1 MKNRAY
7 AQPLFKQSVNQM
19 EELDTI
25 REEICGVFAYSQ
37 AGAVALAAG
46 KLTQGAIPSANAN
59 NEALS
64 STQSAAIGAYEVT
77 VTFGGAVTVDFY
89 KDGYFW
95 VNDAAGEGHRYRIK
109 GHAAGTTDVTLYLKD
124 PIRVALVASTSEWS
138 AIENRQKLVLVC
150 PTTLTGAPAGVPPIA
165 VDINYYFWNQVK
177 GPAAV
182 LFHTG
187 SSGAAAIGNQVVPAN
202 SNTPVPGAVE
212 EADGGDI
219 IPCVGTVLS
228 VNVNTEY
235 GLIALAIPGY

>member
-7 AQPLFKQSVNQM
+7 AQPLFKQSVTQM

-25 REEICGVFAYSQ
+25 REEYGGVYAYAQ

-46 KLTQGAIPSANAN
+46 VLTQGAIPSATAN
-59 NEALS
+59 NEPLS
-64 STQSAAIGAYEVT
+64 ATQSAAIGDYSVT
-77 VTFGGAVTVDFY
+77 VTFGSSVTADFY

-95 VNDAAGEGHRYRIK
+95 VSDATGEGHRYRIK
-109 GHAAGTTDVTLYLKD
+109 GHAAGTADVTVYLKD

-138 AIENRQKLVLVC
+138 AIQNRQKLVLIC
-150 PTTLTGAPAGVPPIA
+150 PTTLTGAPAGVCPIV

-202 SNTPVPGAVE
+202 SNTPIAGAVE

-219 IPCVGTVLS
+219 IPCVGTVMS
-228 VNVNTEY
+228 VLVGTEY
-235 GLIALAIPGY
+235 GLVNLAIQGY